1 MKRAA
6 VSVLLVIAMVG
17 CRKPA
22 PARTDDAHAYLP
34 HPLLWAIEKDGKTTY
49 AFGTIHT
56 GVDADA
62 RLPPAVW
69 AKVEA
74 APAFAMETDLS
85 DPVIAS
91 MLQCVQCSLQR
102 DLGGADYA
110 KLEQLLGKPIVNRI
124 DGMKP
129 MVAATMLAM
138 RGLPS
143 TPQMDTALLARA
155 RAHDARIVYLEP
167 AADQAAM
174 LERQMNLK
182 ALHMMIDDPD
192 GTLDSTKKLLAAY
205 IAGDDAAMLAVN
217 DDGKRQ
223 ALAHGYTSDEYD
235 AAQEDMLYRRNAA
248 WIAPIEQLHARG
260 GGFLAVGALH
270 LIGPRSVL
278 ELLAQRG
285 YKITRM

>member
-1 MKRAA
+1 MKRVALP
-6 VSVLLVIAMVG
+6 VLLVIAMVG

-22 PARTDDAHAYLP
+22 PAPTDDGHGYLR
-34 HPLLWAIEKDGKTTY
+34 PLLWKIEKDGKTTY

-56 GVDADA
+56 GVDAEQ

-69 AKVEA
+69 AKVDA

-85 DPVIAS
+85 DPAIAA
-91 MLQCVQCSLQR
+91 MLQCVQCSLHR
-102 DLGGADYA
+102 DLGDADYA
-110 KLEQLLGKPIVNRI
+110 KLEQLLGKPVVNRL

-129 MVAATMLAM
+129 LVAATMLAM

-205 IAGDDAAMLAVN
+205 VAGDAAAMLAIN
-217 DDGKRQ
+217 DEGKRQ
-223 ALAHGYTSDEYD
+223 ALAHGYTAAEYD
-235 AAQEDMLYRRNAA
+235 AAQEDMVYRRNAA
-248 WIAPIEQLHARG
+248 WITPIEQLHAQG

-278 ELLAQRG
+278 DLLSQRG